1 MPHWA
6 SGRKRLTTDGRARAV
21 LALGVLAGLVAL
33 MPTAASAQAP
43 AGIVVGQGVA
53 GINLGQSK
61 QEVRQTLGDPFRR
74 EPTFWAFDKPCLCT
88 VNFRH
93 NSVSAIDTSS
103 KSLRTDRGIGV
114 GTSFEKTTEAYPEAK
129 CYHPGVYGDTSQF
142 CVVRS
147 TYKGQAVKTTFA
159 FFEKDL
165 GVRDIEI
172 RFG

>member
-1 MPHWA
+1 MRHQT
-6 SGRKRLTTDGRARAV
+6 SGGKQSAV
-21 LALGVLAGLVAL
+21 GKGAWLALALSVFTGMVAL

-43 AGIVVGQGVA
+43 AGIVVGQGA
-53 GINLGQSK
+53 GGVSLGQSK
-61 QEVRQTLGDPFRR
+61 QQVRQALGEPFRQ

-93 NSVSAIDTSS
+93 GSVSAIDTFS
-103 KSLRTDRGIGV
+103 KSLHTDRGIAV
-114 GTSFEKTTEAYPEAK
+114 GASFEKTTEAYPEAK

-165 GVRDIEI
+165 PLRDIEI
-172 RFG
+172 K